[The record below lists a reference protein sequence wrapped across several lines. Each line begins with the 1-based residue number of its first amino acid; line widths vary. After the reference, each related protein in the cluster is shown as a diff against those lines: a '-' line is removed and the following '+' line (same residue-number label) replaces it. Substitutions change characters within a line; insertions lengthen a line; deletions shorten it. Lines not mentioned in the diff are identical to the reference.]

1 MATQG
6 LTIGRLAEASAVNLE
21 TIRYYERIGLMPE
34 PARSTGGYRQYDD
47 GHRRRLTFIRRARA
61 LGFSVADIRSLL
73 ELAQPERRDCEEVR
87 VIAAAQLDEVR
98 AKLSDLRR
106 LEKIL
111 ADALSR
117 CGDEDVAASCRV
129 LEMLEA
135 PEGGPP

>member
-61 LGFSVADIRSLL
+61 LGFGVADIRSLL